1 MSSSYS
7 AMESAGW
14 HWMQPGMPEHLVWRE
29 RLVPIAPAAHVV
41 VRNRAI
47 GLNPVDWKFI
57 EWGPAFWSGD
67 QIPGVDGAGEVVAVG
82 DGVSPDWLGQRVAY
96 HQWLERPGSF
106 ATHTVLPA
114 RALMR
119 IPPGLSWERA
129 ASLPC
134 PALTAL
140 QAFAKVPAPDA
151 GGGSV
156 DIGGQHRLD
165 APGERH
171 HAPGVPRRGPRARPR
186 DAGRHLHPDR
196 RRQ

>member
-82 DGVSPDWLGQRVAY
+82 DGVSPDWLGQLLAGGAMVVALLMGLVLA
-96 HQWLERPGSF
+96 HAELVAERRG
-106 ATHTVLPA
+106 APA
-114 RALMR
+114 ILLLDEVAAHLDPQR
-119 IPPGLSWERA
+119 RA
-129 ASLPC
+129 ALYDRLSGRGQVWMTATEESL
-134 PALTAL
+134 
-140 QAFAKVPAPDA
+140 FDGVA
-151 GGGSV
+151 GTRFHVDGGTV
-156 DIGGQHRLD
+156 TG
-165 APGERH
+165 A
-171 HAPGVPRRGPRARPR
+171 
-186 DAGRHLHPDR
+186 
-196 RRQ
+196 